1 MFKKILIPNRG
12 EIAVRIIK
20 ACSELGIK
28 SAVVYS
34 QFDKNSLHVRT
45 ADEAY
50 CIMSDKPNE
59 AYLNHSKIIEL
70 AIKIKADA
78 IHPGYGFLSE
88 NAKFI
93 ESLEKT
99 GISFIGPTSHSVKIM
114 GNKTEARKL
123 MSMHGVPIVP
133 GSLEAVK
140 NLEEAVEIGESIGY
154 PIMLK
159 ASAGGGGKGM
169 RLVKNRDELES
180 SFENASNEVEKAFG
194 SRDVFIEKY
203 ILNPKHIEVQ
213 ILADQQGNTVHL
225 FERECSI
232 QRRHQKIIEESPS
245 PSIDD
250 NTRKKLTQ
258 AAVKA
263 AKISGYRNAGTIE
276 FLVDSGM
283 NFYFLEMNTRLQ
295 VEHPVTEAV
304 TGIDIV
310 KEQIKIAAGNK
321 LSYRQNQIKINAH
334 ALECRICSEDGNRD
348 FSPSTGK
355 ILHHRM
361 PSGAGIRIDRGI
373 DLHSDITIY
382 YDSLLSKVITWGKDR
397 GEALARMK
405 RALNEYQ
412 IAGVVTNIP
421 VCKWILKHNKFID
434 ASYSINF
441 INDEFQP
448 NTPDKWQQ
456 NTPEEYVRAASV
468 LAAIIKRKRIT
479 FVPAAN
485 CHTNWSRIEEN
496 E

>member
-194 SRDVFIEKY
+194 SRDV
-203 ILNPKHIEVQ
+203 L
-213 ILADQQGNTVHL
+213 
-225 FERECSI
+225 
-232 QRRHQKIIEESPS
+232 
-245 PSIDD
+245 
-250 NTRKKLTQ
+250 
-258 AAVKA
+258 
-263 AKISGYRNAGTIE
+263 
-276 FLVDSGM
+276 
-283 NFYFLEMNTRLQ
+283 
-295 VEHPVTEAV
+295 
-304 TGIDIV
+304 
-310 KEQIKIAAGNK
+310 
-321 LSYRQNQIKINAH
+321 
-334 ALECRICSEDGNRD
+334 
-348 FSPSTGK
+348 
-355 ILHHRM
+355 
-361 PSGAGIRIDRGI
+361 
-373 DLHSDITIY
+373 
-382 YDSLLSKVITWGKDR
+382 
-397 GEALARMK
+397 
-405 RALNEYQ
+405 
-412 IAGVVTNIP
+412 
-421 VCKWILKHNKFID
+421 
-434 ASYSINF
+434 
-441 INDEFQP
+441 
-448 NTPDKWQQ
+448 
-456 NTPEEYVRAASV
+456 
-468 LAAIIKRKRIT
+468 
-479 FVPAAN
+479 
-485 CHTNWSRIEEN
+485 
-496 E
+496 